1 MLNHIGFSV
10 SPQIRN
16 CITQSVYDAV
26 GDLIKEDV
34 RRYRLR
40 TRNGNAG
47 RVWDFLN
54 TSLCESLDSPDC
66 MTYVVNRGPWEMVIV
81 YEKKTK
87 WIYTIMREAR
97 FASIRHNTPKR
108 RRMHYLD
115 MFTRHFNR
123 DLLASIG
130 QIHMFTKEFSDESEL
145 SELVGK
151 MLYALRVDG
160 AVIDRHVLVLFD
172 SRNHQLTS
180 IRAVMI
186 DSNLDIVAE
195 ENWTSSIP
203 STDSVIVETEDHMGN
218 TAKDPNHG
226 LRLTSKAAARKK
238 EKLRIRKQEID
249 KADEM

>member
-1 MLNHIGFSV
+1 MLDHIGFSV
-10 SPQIRN
+10 SPRIRD
-16 CITQSVYDAV
+16 CIIQSAYDAV
-26 GDLIKEDV
+26 GDLINEDV

-115 MFTRHFNR
+115 MFTRHFNS

-130 QIHMFTKEFSDESEL
+130 QTHMFTKEFSDESEL

-151 MLYALRVDG
+151 MLYALQTDG

-195 ENWTSSIP
+195 ENWTISIP

>member
-1 MLNHIGFSV
+1 MLDHIGFSV

-16 CITQSVYDAV
+16 CIIQSTSDAV

-66 MTYVVNRGPWEMVIV
+66 MTYVVNRGPWEMVII

-87 WIYTIMREAR
+87 RIYTFMREAR
-97 FASIRHNTPKR
+97 FATIRHDTPKR

-115 MFTRHFNR
+115 MFTRHFNS
-123 DLLASIG
+123 DLLAPIG
-130 QIHMFTKEFSDESEL
+130 QTHMFTKEFADEHEL

-151 MLYALRVDG
+151 MLYALQADG

-172 SRNHQLTS
+172 CRNYQLTS

-195 ENWTSSIP
+195 EDWTSSIP
-203 STDSVIVETEDHMGN
+203 STDSVIVEMEDYVAN

-238 EKLRIRKQEID
+238 NKLRIREQ
-249 KADEM
+249 KADKTDEM